1 MDDAVEIQ
9 QGNGGVRIRVR
20 VVPGAS
26 RDAVRDC
33 AGGALRVA
41 VSAAPEKGKANK
53 AVEALLAKMLGLKK
67 SAVAIIA
74 GDTSRDKRVW
84 IEDCTVVQVN
94 NAVQRA
100 LATAKTK
107 GRQS

>member
-53 AVEALLAKMLGLKK
+53 AVEVLLAKVLGRKK
-67 SAVAIIA
+67 SVVSIVA

-84 IEDCTVVQVN
+84 IQDCTVAEVSD
-94 NAVQRA
+94 AIQRA
-100 LATAKTK
+100 LAAATAK